1 MGQPDRLELA
11 LAELES
17 IRTAQDAELDASFAP
32 FADLGAT
39 IVEVDIEHLRRL
51 SECSECTRCEPNVGL
66 NRSLI
71 AAGRC

>member
-17 IRTAQDAELDASFAP
+17 VRSAQDAELAASFA
-32 FADLGAT
+32 ALVGHGAT
-39 IVEVDIEHLRRL
+39 MVDVEIEELRRL
-51 SECSECTRCEPNVGL
+51 SECSECTRCPPNGGL

-71 AAGRC
+71 AIGLC

>member
-17 IRTAQDAELDASFAP
+17 VRTAQDAELDASFAT
-32 FADLGAT
+32 FAGLGAT
-39 IVEVDIEHLRRL
+39 MVDVDIEQLRRL
-51 SECSECTRCEPNVGL
+51 SECSECTRCPSNVGL

-71 AAGRC
+71 GVGRC